1 MEKIGGREMLQHFV
15 MNVVEASGT
24 AFEVGKRFLGFR
36 QGEWDIERVRRYS
49 FCSSFCSSVNS
60 SSRDSLS
67 RARRY

>member
-36 QGEWDIERVRRYS
+36 QGEWDI
-49 FCSSFCSSVNS
+49 
-60 SSRDSLS
+60 
-67 RARRY
+67 